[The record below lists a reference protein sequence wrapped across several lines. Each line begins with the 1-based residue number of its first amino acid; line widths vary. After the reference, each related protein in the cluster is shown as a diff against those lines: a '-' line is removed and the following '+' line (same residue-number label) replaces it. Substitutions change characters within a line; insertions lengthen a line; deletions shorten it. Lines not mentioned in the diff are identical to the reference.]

1 MFKIFKRFYHF
12 LFRYKKAFAFFVIIL
27 VAAAVLGNLGP
38 YFYKLLIDSLPSRDY
53 SKIIKILFL
62 FVGAR
67 IVANLL
73 NALSHYLG
81 DKILIPAARD
91 ARIAVF
97 RYIQDLDFA
106 FHVNK
111 NTGSLIS
118 AFKRGDGAFFG
129 LFHDLHFEVGGV
141 FISLLVILF
150 FFSQISLSLV
160 FLILLIFTGNIFLSW
175 RLIKLNIRKR
185 AAFNQAEDRISG
197 VITDNLINYETV
209 KFFAQEK
216 KEAKRLRNEF
226 KDWVVK
232 LWQYANTFRLM
243 DISIGTI
250 SNLGSLLIFWLVVK
264 KLIAGE
270 SGVGDFV
277 MVASFMTGF
286 YWQFFRL
293 LYHLRNIA
301 KNFTDIQRYFLVLD
315 NKIEVKDPAKPLEIK
330 NIQGEIKF
338 EKVDFSY
345 PDSKD
350 KILKNI
356 NLLIKPKET
365 VAFVGRSGVGKT
377 TVVRLLLRFYDV
389 KKGKIMIDGT
399 DIRKLSKSHLR
410 SFFGIVPQEPILFNN
425 TIGYNIIYGKDG
437 TFFSEVVKAAK
448 MANLHDFI
456 NALPKKYDTEVG
468 ERGIKLS
475 SGQKQRLAIARMLLI
490 NPKVIIFDEAT
501 SNLDS
506 ESERLI
512 QDALWKV
519 AKERTVLI
527 IAHRFSTVRR
537 ADKIVV
543 MEKGRIVETGS
554 HQDLIEDKKG
564 LYRYLWLLQSKGQ
577 QNEVDPDL
585 LK

>member
-12 LFRYKKAFAFFVIIL
+12 LFRYKKAFVFFVIVL
-27 VAAAVLGNLGP
+27 VAASVLANLGP
-38 YFYKLLIDSLPSRDY
+38 YFYKLLIDNLPSRDY
-53 SKIIKILFL
+53 SKIMKILFL
-62 FVGAR
+62 FIGAR
-67 IVANLL
+67 IAANLL

-81 DKILIPAARD
+81 DKVMIPASRD
-91 ARIAVF
+91 ARITVF

-129 LFHDLHFEVGGV
+129 LFHDLHYEVSGV
-141 FISLLVILF
+141 FISLLVLLF
-150 FFSQISLSLV
+150 FFSQIDTSLV
-160 FLILLIFTGNIFLSW
+160 FLILLIFAGNIFLSW

-185 AAFNQAEDRISG
+185 TAFNQAEDRISG

-216 KEAKRLRNEF
+216 KETRRLRNEF
-226 KDWVVK
+226 KDWVAK
-232 LWQYANTFRLM
+232 LWQYVNTFRLM

-301 KNFTDIQRYFLVLD
+301 RNFADIQRYFSILD
-315 NKIEVKDPAKPLEIK
+315 DKIEVKDPAKPLKIK
-330 NIQGEIKF
+330 NIQGKIKF
-338 EKVDFSY
+338 EKVGFSY
-345 PDSKD
+345 PDSKG

-377 TVVRLLLRFYDV
+377 TLVRLLLRFYDV

-410 SFFGIVPQEPILFNN
+410 SFFGVVPQEPILFNN
-425 TIGYNIIYGKDG
+425 TIGYNIIYGKNK
-437 TFFSEVVKAAK
+437 TSFSEMAKAAK

-475 SGQKQRLAIARMLLI
+475 SGQKQRLAIARMLLV

-543 MEKGRIVETGS
+543 MEKGQIVEAGS
-554 HQDLIEDKKG
+554 HQDLIENKKG

-577 QNEVDPDL
+577 RDKVDPSL

>member
-12 LFRYKKAFAFFVIIL
+12 LFRYKKAFVFFVIVL

-38 YFYKLLIDSLPSRDY
+38 YFYKLLIDNLPSRDY
-53 SKIIKILFL
+53 SKIIKILLL

-73 NALSHYLG
+73 DTLSHYLG
-81 DKILIPAARD
+81 DKVMIPAARD
-91 ARIAVF
+91 ARITVF

-129 LFHDLHFEVGGV
+129 LFHDLHYDVGGV
-141 FISLLVILF
+141 FISLLVLLF
-150 FFSQISLSLV
+150 FFSQISTSLV
-160 FLILLIFTGNIFLSW
+160 FLILLIFTGNLFLSW

-185 AAFNQAEDRISG
+185 RAFNQAEDRISG

-209 KFFAQEK
+209 KFFAQEQQ
-216 KEAKRLRNEF
+216 ETRRLRNEF

-232 LWQYANTFRLM
+232 LWQYVNTFRLM

-301 KNFTDIQRYFLVLD
+301 RNFADIQRYFSILD
-315 NKIEVKDPAKPLEIK
+315 DKIEVKDPAKPLKIK
-330 NIQGEIKF
+330 NIQGKIKF
-338 EKVDFSY
+338 EKVGFSY
-345 PDSKD
+345 PDSKG
-350 KILKNI
+350 ILKNI

-377 TVVRLLLRFYDV
+377 TLVRLLLRFYDV

-410 SFFGIVPQEPILFNN
+410 SFFGVVPQEPILFNN
-425 TIGYNIIYGKDG
+425 TIGYNIIYGKNK
-437 TFFSEVVKAAK
+437 TSFSEMVKAAR

-456 NALPKKYDTEVG
+456 DALPKKYDTEVG

-475 SGQKQRLAIARMLLI
+475 SGQKQRLAIARMLLV

-519 AKERTVLI
+519 AKQRTVLI

-543 MEKGRIVETGS
+543 MEKGQIVETGS
-554 HQDLIEDKKG
+554 HQDLIENKKG

-577 QNEVDPDL
+577 QGEVDPDL